1 MKQQVLKMKHKTPNL
16 LISEYSAR
24 GILDTLYTPK
34 VQQSL
39 FENVVDEIRQSVK
52 NNKKEVV
59 VCNLPQ
65 VELSVTI
72 PQSSFVSTLKSAIEF
87 YIKIEDYHKCT
98 QINNLIQELE
108 NGRRIKT

>member
-1 MKQQVLKMKHKTPNL
+1 MKHKTPNL

-24 GILDTLYTPK
+24 GILDTLYAPK

-72 PQSSFVSTLKSAIEF
+72 PKSSFVPALKSAIDF
-87 YIKIEDYHKCT
+87 YLKVEDYHKCT

-108 NGRRIKT
+108 NGRRVKT

>member
-1 MKQQVLKMKHKTPNL
+1 MKHKTPNL

-24 GILDTLYTPK
+24 GILDTLYAPK

-52 NNKKEVV
+52 NNKKEAII
-59 VCNLPQ
+59 CNLPQ
-65 VELSVTI
+65 VELSVTL
-72 PQSSFVSTLKSAIEF
+72 PKSSFITTLKSAIEF
-87 YIKIEDYHKCT
+87 YLKIEDYHKCT

-108 NGRRIKT
+108 NGRAIKT